1 MRILLV
7 LLLGLC
13 GALSVS
19 PHASAEDRP
28 PTFGPDSSIALNA
41 YRGMIEEHISGVMR
55 SLRVIAVSDEARSGS
70 WDKVKPLLER
80 FSENLTT
87 DATTWFAHPDGR
99 YFSTA
104 QDDVAEE
111 NLKDRD
117 YFPTLMTGKE
127 VFGDLVISK
136 STGHRSIIVAV
147 PVKQDDRTVGAVGVS
162 LRVRLLSEL
171 VNTTLQLPANT
182 YFYALERDTRIVLHR
197 NAERMFKTPSDVGDE
212 ALGAEFK
219 RALEQKSGTLDYE
232 LQGKKIS
239 SIFES
244 SPKLG
249 WYFFLAREIAD

>member
-1 MRILLV
+1 MRTVLV

-13 GALSVS
+13 GAFSLSMK
-19 PHASAEDRP
+19 ASAEDRA
-28 PTFGPDSSIALNA
+28 PTFGPDSSIALNG
-41 YRGMIEEHISGVMR
+41 YRGMVEEHINGVIR
-55 SLRVIAVSDEARSGS
+55 SLRVIALSDEAKSGS
-70 WDKVKPLLER
+70 WDKVKPFLER
-80 FSENLTT
+80 FSEDLTT

-104 QDDVAEE
+104 QDDVTEE

-117 YFPTLMTGKE
+117 YFPTLMSGKE

-136 STGHRSIIVAV
+136 STGHRSVIVAV
-147 PVKQDDRTVGAVGVS
+147 PVKQDDKTIGAVGVS

-171 VNTTLQLPANT
+171 VNATLQLPADT
-182 YFYALERDTRIVLHR
+182 YFYALDRDTRIVLHR
-197 NAERMFKTPSDVGDE
+197 NAERMFKTPTDVGDE
-212 ALGAEFK
+212 TLGAEFK
-219 RALEQKSGTLDYE
+219 RALQQKSGTFDYE

-249 WYFFLAREIAD
+249 WYFFIARELGA